1 MITKDIKKIINSLE
15 NQEIVSIP
23 TDTVYGLSC
32 MINKAAVQNL
42 IKLKQRD
49 CSKGFIII
57 SANPEYLLDYVD
69 TSKLDNHH
77 IDKLVSKT
85 TEPTTWIVPAKE
97 SIKWLTG
104 DRDTLAIRLVQ
115 TQVLKTITNTL
126 EDVIIST
133 SANISG
139 LEPCR
144 NIKDINKTF
153 PTIQVLECTST
164 SKNSKPSRIINL
176 LNEKQLR

>member
-1 MITKDIKKIINSLE
+1 MITKDIKKIINSLVK
-15 NQEIVSIP
+15 QEIVSIP

-32 MINKAAVQNL
+32 IINKVAVQNL

-57 SANPEYLLDYVD
+57 SANPKYLLNYVD
-69 TSKLDNHH
+69 TSKLDSQH

-97 SIKWLTG
+97 NIKWLTG
-104 DRDTLAIRLVQ
+104 GRDTVAVRLVQ
-115 TQVLKTITNTL
+115 TSILKTITNTL
-126 EDVIIST
+126 KDVIIST

-139 LEPCR
+139 FEPCR
-144 NIKDINKTF
+144 DIKDINKTF
-153 PTIQVLECTST
+153 PKIQILEYTD
-164 SKNSKPSRIINL
+164 NSKSPRPSRIINL
-176 LNEKQLR
+176 LNERQIR